1 MRRTLSKMHTTKFN
15 EFDKD
20 SDFSNVPSH
29 EADICLNC
37 PFPDCKKAKC
47 EYLESKKKELGI
59 GIKKLVRA

>member
-1 MRRTLSKMHTTKFN
+1 MKKILVNKKKTKLN
-15 EFDKD
+15 EFDHD
-20 SDFSNVPSH
+20 SDFRPTPSAVV
-29 EADICLNC
+29 EICLNC